1 MANTTQPWLE
11 DLSEE
16 WIPQASTPAAGSVA
30 RSPESP
36 APSTHSN
43 THTSQSAP
51 AKSKSR
57 LPRMRQSSGS
67 FSEIQVR
74 SIAKELRPPK
84 PRAALAERS
93 LSDANIAPSS
103 PSASHMPPSQLPS
116 YTPSSLSQGS
126 LMYGGTVAHNTVARS
141 PTKEAASH
149 DTPEWRRR
157 LVKGEIGYGDQKDLF
172 GPTGLE
178 NIFQKPNGA
187 ASEDS
192 QSPKR
197 KLGLLKGLAAMPSS
211 PPPWPAA
218 TQEHSLVEQEAEHET
233 SHSNDIE
240 TPRKDSPHEDS
251 DHEAQDQDSLQ
262 VPHPGTQEA
271 SRTVSGQIEFENENF
286 SPVFLTSNLSVGQIR
301 DPVPPNFRG
310 SELANRLRQIGSPP
324 PIICEPIPDD
334 STHSQD
340 QTDSSF
346 ARTQD
351 YSLPEGLPAGTP
363 DVPDVG
369 RYVELR
375 RGGYSREG
383 SFRTRPLSPSPE
395 RLVTSNTSRK
405 STAADGPP
413 KSNGQLSSPDTE
425 LTPKTPSRKPNP
437 YLSPERAR
445 NSGSPLKL
453 FDAHDT
459 FTSNRLQRRLSQ
471 LEYKSDKTASS
482 TMKESA
488 ADTAKLTAPPAK
500 LTSLEEMS
508 FLSNGQTP
516 LTGDRHIAPRRVST
530 FGEGQLNEF
539 EFSGD
544 FSADDS
550 EAFDAQDDSAPD
562 GSPSIDV
569 APPGSRPPFKFQL
582 DDSPVSRQ
590 PSRAVRQTSSQH
602 RAPSRNI
609 SRPKFQQHRKASAI
623 QREEEPSV
631 QEYADG
637 KRGPTSPFKNPTPK
651 RRRTITAIDDEEERD
666 EDVFSDAGLGTI
678 HRSNMALQS
687 VPGLKGKD
695 SLPDNHINV
704 ADPEILAK
712 RHILRPRNPTPSQ
725 RRRDE
730 LHAEIMEA
738 TEAFILSSPKLNT
751 IREQLEPSFISDA
764 QEEENRAKA
773 VASEIAAFTMKRHR
787 AERSE
792 TRKRSVTTQDF
803 LDEAVKIMDFIRTKG
818 RPTSGLGSLE
828 ETEAEV
834 DFVEESTEQN
844 SSVLTFERPPS
855 REGRSSAWK
864 EPNRHQLDPNVM
876 DHLQKYQEGDNDT
889 FLNSSVNSIR
899 FSRMRGP
906 ATPEGESIIVEQN
919 DIRITDDPNR
929 HWRNVGAVADDLDS
943 QTRAMRTLQ
952 SQGSS
957 LGHTI
962 ATNASRRSDHVATLP
977 PEAVA
982 HLIPQEIAGMSFDRE
997 KNKWV
1002 RQKSP
1007 SKELRREEEEEH
1019 SRWNESEEDPF
1030 GHIPDL
1036 TVDDINE
1043 HKTNGASPTRPQTTV
1058 ETILEDSASDAT
1070 VVKEPV
1076 KAEVVQPRPVTRE
1089 GKGINFNDT
1098 SSAQSKASNFG
1109 WSFPKTETR
1118 NTSWSTQAPRNQSM
1132 QKTQHVQTTYDIP
1145 ESDEGDIEHEIQYY
1159 EGRDRAPPGVQHTR
1173 VRDITV
1179 SFAER
1184 EGHGRQRTATAP
1196 TIGQKQ
1202 GQRQQS
1208 GWKHMNSAKSLPR
1221 LHANHMPVFKGDGD
1235 LSLLDEQPTKNYRM
1249 QLSMS
1254 VSGPVQRPSEQTLL
1268 AAPSSPLKGDVTFM
1282 LSDLPEFTLNQIDE
1296 FELPER
1302 VIVKHDGTQYSR
1314 ALEDRYAQGTAELVK
1329 ALQDVEPEEPY
1340 WEDLRRV
1347 DLHKKELTSLNR
1359 LDEMCYQ
1366 LEELDISDNKISQVE
1381 GIPYTMRRLQA
1392 HSNQLTGLTS
1402 WTTLVNLQNLDISGN
1417 KIDRLD
1423 GLADLVHLRV
1433 LKADNNKIRSL
1444 TGILHLDGLMELSVG
1459 NNEIEKVDFARTD
1472 LKSLTDLDL
1481 RKNRLVEVRNV
1492 HCLPQLQHLNL
1503 NDNDIK
1509 QFPVVDTPVKPCKYL
1524 RSLRMCRNGT
1534 KMLQVDRHFPK
1545 LESLYVDGNSLVQV
1559 SGLEQLRNLRTFSAR
1574 EQNLAADTDT
1584 DWCVSNLARNSE
1596 VRNLYLSLNPT
1607 HSLGISQ
1614 HLLSLQRL
1622 ELASMG
1628 LKELPDNFGQLT
1640 PNLRT
1645 VNLNFNSIKDL
1656 RPLLNIKRL
1665 GELLLAGN
1673 KLERLRANALVLGKL
1688 ETLTKLDWRDN
1699 PLSLRFY
1706 APTSENRVM
1715 SLRKKP
1721 SDDQLTDRFVLPA
1734 GDAEVDEQ
1742 HLMRLD
1748 YETRI
1753 RRRVTEMMLANLCRN
1768 LRELDGMK
1776 FDKARVLVKD
1786 DVWERLLFL
1795 GVIQRKR
1802 PDTSCHKN
1810 ADESTIRD

>member
-16 WIPQASTPAAGSVA
+16 WIPQTSSPGTPVRA
-30 RSPESP
+30 PESP
-36 APSTHSN
+36 AHPTQN
-43 THTSQSAP
+43 TPQTSQSVP
-51 AKSKSR
+51 PKSKSR

-84 PRAALAERS
+84 QRSALAERS
-93 LSDANIAPSS
+93 PSDANIAPSS
-103 PSASHMPPSQLPS
+103 PNAAHAGPSHIAS
-116 YTPSSLSQGS
+116 YTPSSLSQS
-126 LMYGGTVAHNTVARS
+126 SIMYNGTVAHNTVARS
-141 PTKEAASH
+141 PTKDQAPH

-178 NIFQKPNGA
+178 NIFQKPNGTT
-187 ASEDS
+187 SEDS

-197 KLGLLKGLAAMPSS
+197 KLALLKGLAAMPSS

-218 TQEHSLVEQEAEHET
+218 AQEQSQVQQDAQKERSQ
-233 SHSNDIE
+233 SNDDE
-240 TPRKDSPHEDS
+240 ALRSDSPHDS
-251 DHEAQDQDSLQ
+251 FQEQHDQDSLQ
-262 VPHPGTQEA
+262 IPQASTQEA

-286 SPVFLTSNLSVGQIR
+286 SPVFLTSNLTVGQVR
-301 DPVPPNFRG
+301 DPVHSFRG
-310 SELANRLRQIGSPP
+310 SELANRLRQIGTPP
-324 PIICEPIPDD
+324 PIICEPVVDD

-346 ARTQD
+346 IRTQD
-351 YSLPEGLPAGTP
+351 FSLPEGLPAGTP

-375 RGGYSREG
+375 RGGYSRDG

-395 RLVTSNTSRK
+395 RPATSETSK
-405 STAADGPP
+405 QKLQISTLTTD
-413 KSNGQLSSPDTE
+413 NEHLSSPDPE
-425 LTPKTPSRKPNP
+425 HTPKTPSRKPNP
-437 YLSPERAR
+437 YLSPERAQ

-482 TMKESA
+482 TMREST
-488 ADTAKLTAPPAK
+488 ADIAKVMPPPSK
-500 LTSLEEMS
+500 LTSVEEMS
-508 FLSNGQTP
+508 FLTNGQTP
-516 LTGDRHIAPRRVST
+516 VKNDRHIPPRRVSA
-530 FGEGQLNEF
+530 FGDGQLNEF

-550 EAFDAQDDSAPD
+550 EAFNVLDDSAPD

-569 APPGSRPPFKFQL
+569 APPGSRPPFKFHL
-582 DDSPVSRQ
+582 DDSPVSRKT
-590 PSRAVRQTSSQH
+590 SRAMRQLSSQ
-602 RAPSRNI
+602 RRLPSGNVN
-609 SRPKFQQHRKASAI
+609 RPKFQQHREAPTAHT
-623 QREEEPSV
+623 EEETSV
-631 QEYADG
+631 NEYAEG

-651 RRRTITAIDDEEERD
+651 RRRTINAIDDEQEQD
-666 EDVFSDAGLGTI
+666 EDIFSDAGLGTVQ
-678 HRSNMALQS
+678 RSDAAVQS
-687 VPGLKGKD
+687 VLDQKREKPRHD
-695 SLPDNHINV
+695 TSNHV
-704 ADPEILAK
+704 AGPEILAK

-725 RRRDE
+725 RRREE

-751 IREQLEPSFISDA
+751 IREQLEPSIINDA
-764 QEEENRAKA
+764 QDEQDRAKA
-773 VASEIAAFTMKRHR
+773 VASEIAAFSMKRQR
-787 AERSE
+787 ALRSE
-792 TRKRSVTTQDF
+792 NRKRSVTTQDF

-828 ETEAEV
+828 ETEAELN
-834 DFVEESTEQN
+834 FIEESTEQN
-844 SSVLTFERPPS
+844 SSMLTFDRPPS

-864 EPNRHQLDPNVM
+864 GPNLHQLDPNVM
-876 DHLQKYQEGDNDT
+876 DHLQKYQEKDNDT

-906 ATPEGESIIVEQN
+906 ATPEGESVIIEQN

-929 HWRNVGAVADDLDS
+929 HWRNVEAMADGLSS

-982 HLIPQEIAGMSFDRE
+982 HLIPQKVAGMSFDRE
-997 KNKWV
+997 KNMWV
-1002 RQKSP
+1002 RQRNL
-1007 SKELRREEEEEH
+1007 SKKQRHEEEEEH
-1019 SRWNESEEDPF
+1019 SHWNESEDDPF

-1036 TVDDINE
+1036 TVDETKEQKAND
-1043 HKTNGASPTRPQTTV
+1043 GSPVRLQTTV
-1058 ETILEDSASDAT
+1058 ETIIEDTASDAT

-1076 KAEVVQPRPVTRE
+1076 KTEPAEVRPVTRE

-1109 WSFPKTETR
+1109 WSFPKTDTR
-1118 NTSWSTQAPRNQSM
+1118 NTSWSTQAPKNHST
-1132 QKTQHVQTTYDIP
+1132 QKMQHVQTTYAIP

-1159 EGRDRAPPGVQHTR
+1159 EGREHVRPGLQHTR

-1184 EGHGRQRTATAP
+1184 EGKGRQRTATAP

-1202 GQRQQS
+1202 GERQQS
-1208 GWKHMNSAKSLPR
+1208 AWKNMNSARSLPR
-1221 LHANHMPVFKGDGD
+1221 LHANRIPVFKGDGD
-1235 LSLLDEQPTKNYRM
+1235 LSLLDKKQSKNYRM

-1254 VSGPVQRPSEQTLL
+1254 VSGHVQRTADQSLI
-1268 AAPSSPLKGDVTFM
+1268 AAPSSPIKGDVTFM
-1282 LSDLPEFTLNQIDE
+1282 LSDLPEFTLNQVDE
-1296 FELPER
+1296 FELPDR
-1302 VIVKHDGTQYSR
+1302 VVVKHDGTKFSK

-1347 DLHKKELTSLNR
+1347 NLHKKDLTTLNR

-1366 LEELDISDNKISQVE
+1366 LEELDVSDNKINQVE
-1381 GIPYTMRRLQA
+1381 GIPYTMRRLHVQNN
-1392 HSNQLTGLTS
+1392 HLTGLTS
-1402 WTTLVNLQNLDISGN
+1402 WTSLVNLQNLDISGN
-1417 KIDRLD
+1417 QIDRLD
-1423 GLADLVHLRV
+1423 GLAELVHLRV
-1433 LKADNNKIRSL
+1433 LKADNNKIKSL

-1459 NNEIEKVDFARTD
+1459 NNEIKMVDFARTD

-1481 RKNRLVEVRNV
+1481 QRNQLIEVRNV
-1492 HCLPQLQHLNL
+1492 HWLPQLQHLNL
-1503 NDNDIK
+1503 NDNDIEE
-1509 QFPVVDTPVKPCKYL
+1509 FPIVDTPVKPCRLL
-1524 RSLRMCRNGT
+1524 RSLRLCRNGT
-1534 KMLQVDRHFPK
+1534 TMLEVDRHFPK
-1545 LESLYVDGNSLVQV
+1545 LEALYVDGNCLTQV
-1559 SGLEQLRNLRTFSAR
+1559 SGLEHLRNLRTFSAR
-1574 EQNLAADTDT
+1574 EQNLANDTDT
-1584 DWCVSNLARNSE
+1584 DWCVSNLLRNPE

-1640 PNLRT
+1640 PNIRT
-1645 VNLNFNSIKDL
+1645 LNLNFNSIKDL

-1665 GELLLAGN
+1665 SELLLAGN

-1688 ETLTKLDWRDN
+1688 ETLSKLDWRDN

-1715 SLRKKP
+1715 SLRRKP
-1721 SDDQLTDRFVLPA
+1721 SNDQLTDRFVLPA

-1742 HLMRLD
+1742 HLLRLD

-1776 FDKARVLVKD
+1776 FDKTRVLVKD
-1786 DVWERLLFL
+1786 DVWERLLLL

-1802 PDTSCHKN
+1802 PDTPCDKV
-1810 ADESTIRD
+1810 ADETTIGG